1 MADPA
6 RYDYFARTFIEGRA
20 WFHQSVIAAGGILD
34 ISTNPHA
41 LTPEGAPLSSD
52 VAWFGPRDAPRV
64 LLSISGTHGAEYF
77 SGAAGQI
84 AWICE
89 GGPARL
95 PPDVAVCLVHAHNCY
110 GAAWHSRGNEDFVD
124 LNRNY
129 MDHTAQLR
137 PNPLY
142 AELFDILFTR
152 DMDEHILANT
162 MAAFYAFVERHDPA
176 EAMTAMGGGQR
187 SHPSGTLYCGIEDAW
202 STTNL
207 RRLVAARLDRAER
220 LAVIDWHTGLG
231 AFGRATV
238 MNDRFVQSEAAAF
251 AQGCWGSARPDA
263 VMALST
269 RPEYVG
275 NVATGIAD
283 VLRTRGALVAE
294 TVIEL
299 GTFANKGVLMALL
312 IDRWLRFECP
322 DRHAPDAVRLETR
335 MVERLNPS
343 NPEWREAVVAAMRG
357 IYAAT
362 IEGLAG
368 WR

>member
-1 MADPA
+1 VRSLA
-6 RYDYFARTFIEGRA
+6 RYNYFARSFAEGRD
-20 WFHQSVIAAGGILD
+20 WFRESVTAAGGALETAI
-34 ISTNPHA
+34 NPHG
-41 LTPEGAPLSSD
+41 LTPEGAPLSTEI
-52 VAWFGPRDAPRV
+52 AWFGPVNAPRV
-64 LLSISGTHGAEYF
+64 FLSISGTHGAEYF

-84 AWICE
+84 AWLRE

-95 PPDVAVCLVHAHNCY
+95 AADVAVCLVHAHNCY
-110 GAAWHSRGNEDFVD
+110 GSAWHSRGNEDFVD

-129 MDHTAQLR
+129 MDHAVILR

-152 DMDEHILANT
+152 ELDEHILEDI
-162 MAAFYAFVERHDPA
+162 MAEFYAFVDRSDPVA
-176 EAMTAMGGGQR
+176 AMTAMGGGQR
-187 SHPSGTLYCGIEDAW
+187 THPSGTLFCGFEDAW
-202 STTNL
+202 STRNL
-207 RRLVAARLDRAER
+207 RQLVSAKPGRAER
-220 LAVIDWHTGLG
+220 LAIIDWHTGLG
-231 AFGRATV
+231 DFGRPTA
-238 MNDRFVQSEAAAF
+238 MNDRFVQPEAAAF
-251 AQGCWGSARPDA
+251 ARRCWGGAEPDGELANSAK
-263 VMALST
+263 
-269 RPEYVG
+269 PEYVG
-275 NVATGIAD
+275 NVATGIAAE
-283 VLRTRGALVAE
+283 LRARGALVAE

-343 NPEWREAVVAAMRG
+343 NPEWRAAVVEAMRG

-362 IEGLAG
+362 LGGLAD